1 MKVSVVGG
9 APDRRA
15 RDSWAMLEQR
25 HRSVDLAKHLL
36 HGGDEPEER
45 RDLRGFE
52 LTETQDVP
60 LR

>member
-1 MKVSVVGG
+1 
-9 APDRRA
+9 
-15 RDSWAMLEQR
+15 MLEQR